1 MRDHVTTATKA
12 PIGYFVHHQGRGHAE
27 RFVSIAKALPEDRPL
42 AVFCARPEI
51 LTGLPK
57 RVEVIEIPS
66 LFEPSGNEPRGMGAI
81 GTPDTL
87 HCAPVGWPGIRAAM
101 AQMAA
106 WFESAAPALM
116 ISDVSAEVA
125 QLARICSVPHVKV
138 LQHGTRSDPGHM
150 AAYDGAA
157 GLLAPFDEA
166 LAQEDWTPAM
176 RANTFFAGGLGLATR
191 KAQRAAAR
199 RKLGLDPDRHVVL
212 VLSGGGG
219 RGTPDAPLTLGARA
233 LPDSQWITV
242 GRIATDWH
250 ATPCINLKHAGWVD
264 GVEDHIAAADLVVS
278 SAGNT
283 TCTQVLR
290 AGKPWIVVPEWRY
303 FDEQLRKA
311 QALAKAGVALHLQDF
326 PASVQAWRA
335 AAAEAEARHDPA
347 LQGSL
352 VRADAAEA
360 TADWLEAL
368 IARLWSFE
376 PTNQMKKEVN
386 HV

>member
-1 MRDHVTTATKA
+1 MRDHVSTATKA

-27 RFVSIAKALPEDRPL
+27 RFLSIAHALPEDRPV
-42 AVFCARPEI
+42 AVFCARPEM
-51 LTGLPK
+51 LTGLPD

-66 LFEPSGNEPRGMGAI
+66 LFEPSGNEPRGMG
-81 GTPDTL
+81 GLHTPDTL

-101 AQMAA
+101 AQIAA

-125 QLARICSVPHVKV
+125 QLARICSVPHIKV
-138 LQHGTRSDPGHM
+138 LQHGTRTDPGHM

-157 GLLAPFDEA
+157 GLLAPYA
-166 LAQEDWTPAM
+166 ASLAQADWSDEMLAK
-176 RANTFFAGGLGLATR
+176 TFFAGGLGLATP

-199 RKLGLDPDRHVVL
+199 RKLGLDPKRHVVL

-233 LPDSQWITV
+233 MPESQWITV

-250 ATPCINLKHAGWVD
+250 ATPCGNLRHSGWVE

-278 SAGNT
+278 STGNT

-303 FDEQLRKA
+303 FDEQRRKA
-311 QALAKAGVALHLQDF
+311 EALANARVALHLSDF
-326 PASVQAWRA
+326 PASVQAWRSAATEAAAMHDPVLQRSLVQQDA
-335 AAAEAEARHDPA
+335 AAA
-347 LQGSL
+347 
-352 VRADAAEA
+352 
-360 TADWLEAL
+360 TAQWLEAL
-368 IARLWSFE
+368 IRRLWQNDPKSKVK
-376 PTNQMKKEVN
+376 NEVT